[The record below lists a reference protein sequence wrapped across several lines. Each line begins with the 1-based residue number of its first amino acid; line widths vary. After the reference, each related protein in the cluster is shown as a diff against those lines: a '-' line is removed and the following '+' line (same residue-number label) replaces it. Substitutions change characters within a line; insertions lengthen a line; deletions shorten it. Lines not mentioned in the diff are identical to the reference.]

1 MPEIAG
7 EIAMIPGNISWD
19 RYMIN
24 ASTDVRIPIIFSRSR
39 YEGEVGRRISS
50 LLESVMPACFEEIS
64 FFSRELALG
73 LGPLKKFRSSKYRVL
88 FASSH

>member
-24 ASTDVRIPIIFSRSR
+24 ASIDARIPMILIRSR

-50 LLESVMPACFEEIS
+50 LLESVMPACFEEVS
-64 FFSRELALG
+64 FYLHELALG
-73 LGPLKKFRSSKYRVL
+73 LGSPKNFRPSKYR
-88 FASSH
+88 FF